1 MMIIQ
6 AVIMRSTFALAAM
19 HTMMVWRNGWEDGES
34 KMNGWQENPET
45 KNYVEQHAEL
55 LAALKDVEGVV
66 YVSDE
71 EISPLMAGGDVDDF
85 IAGLYEAWEE
95 AAAVGF

>member
-1 MMIIQ
+1 
-6 AVIMRSTFALAAM
+6 
-19 HTMMVWRNGWEDGES
+19 
-34 KMNGWQENPET
+34 
-45 KNYVEQHAEL
+45 
-55 LAALKDVEGVV
+55 V